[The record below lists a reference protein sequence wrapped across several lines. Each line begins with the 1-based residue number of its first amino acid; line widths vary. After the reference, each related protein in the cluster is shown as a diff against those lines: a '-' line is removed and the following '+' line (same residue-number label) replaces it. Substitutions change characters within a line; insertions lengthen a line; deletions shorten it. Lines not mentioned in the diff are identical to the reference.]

1 MTSFAQQ
8 KAIQSAT
15 RDWLASSKW
24 TNPYAVTLNLKQVT
38 TVVTDRG
45 LAPRCLDEQSA
56 SNNLR
61 NLLNRLNQH
70 FHGNAARRFGR
81 KLQVVPVLEG
91 GATHRLHYH
100 LLIDLP
106 PKVDLEEAYPL
117 LVDQWLQT
125 PWGYGRTHVQQCY
138 DDGWLD
144 YITKLRSKPNFSDS
158 IDWQN
163 LHIPS
168 ATAQ

>member
-8 KAIQSAT
+8 KVIQSAT
-15 RDWLASSKW
+15 REWLASSKW
-24 TNPYAVTLNLKQVT
+24 INPYAVTLNLKQVAM
-38 TVVTDRG
+38 VVTDRG
-45 LAPRCLDEQSA
+45 SAPCCLDEQSA

-61 NLLNRLNQH
+61 HLLNRLNRH
-70 FHGNAARRFGR
+70 YHGNAARRFGR
-81 KLQVVPVLEG
+81 KLPVLPVLEG

-106 PKVDLEEAYPL
+106 PSVDLDEVYPL
-117 LVDQWLQT
+117 IVEQWHRT
-125 PWGYGRTHVQQCY
+125 PWGYGQTHVQRCN

-168 ATAQ
+168 IAAW